1 MIARTRPKT
10 AVYVVLLLA
19 SLVGG
24 GSLLIFMLFLAT
36 GPFNLVNLGL
46 GEFPELLLDFGLCL
60 VFFIQHSSMVRKAY
74 RHQSVRSM
82 PEQFS
87 GPIYAIASGVVILM
101 LVVFWQESAYT
112 LLAPQ
117 GLFRWFFRVLLVLA
131 FAGVAWTIWTLGL
144 LTNFRLG
151 PAVAE
156 LRNVE
161 PQAAPLITHGP
172 YRWVRHPLYLSSLLL
187 IWSYPDLTG
196 DRLLFNVLFT
206 GWIIVGSFL
215 EERDLV
221 EKYGND
227 YRNYQRRVPMLIPS
241 RKPLEA

>member
-10 AVYVVLLLA
+10 AVYVVLVLA

-36 GPFNLVNLGL
+36 GPFNVVNLGPR
-46 GEFPELLLDFGLCL
+46 EFLALLLDFGLCL
-60 VFFIQHSSMVRKAY
+60 AFFIQHSSMVRKAY
-74 RHQSVRSM
+74 RYQSARSL
-82 PEQFS
+82 PEQYS
-87 GPIYAIASGVVILM
+87 GPLYAIASGVVILM

-151 PAVAE
+151 PAVDE

-161 PQAAPLITHGP
+161 SQAAPLITHGP

-187 IWSYPDLTG
+187 IWSYPDLTL
-196 DRLLFNVLFT
+196 DRLLLNLLFT
-206 GWIIVGSFL
+206 IWVLAGCTI
-215 EERDLV
+215 EERSLV
-221 EKYGND
+221 ATYGEE
-227 YRNYQRRVPMLIPS
+227 YRNYQRKVPMLFPLRIP
-241 RKPLEA
+241 

>member
-24 GSLLIFMLFLAT
+24 GSLLIFMLFLVT
-36 GPFNLVNLGL
+36 GPFKLVDLGL
-46 GEFPELLLDFGLCL
+46 GEFLTLLLDFVLCL

-74 RHQSVRSM
+74 RHRSARAL
-82 PEQFS
+82 PEQYS
-87 GPIYAIASGVVILM
+87 GPFYAIASGVVILM
-101 LVVFWQESAYT
+101 LVVFWQESAYS

-156 LRNVE
+156 LRNIH

-172 YRWVRHPLYLSSLLL
+172 YRWVRHPLYLSSLFL
-187 IWSYPDLTG
+187 IWSYPDLTM
-196 DRLLFNVLFT
+196 DRLLLNLLFT
-206 GWIIVGSFL
+206 VWVIAGCKI
-215 EERDLV
+215 EERSLLAT
-221 EKYGND
+221 YGD
-227 YRNYQRRVPMLIPS
+227 EYHNYQQKVPMLFPLRIPS
-241 RKPLEA
+241 SK